1 MTIDFFKK
9 KFLLTFILSVAGLS
23 VASADGATQGIFV
36 TYDGA
41 KTSYKLE
48 EVPTIKYNLVNG
60 VQYAALYLED
70 SREPVLNVEL
80 IEGNV
85 LTVVIGEFLT
95 TGIDNIASEKAVITE
110 KNGRKLIQGGKL
122 IIVGKDGKLYD
133 TAGKLL

>member
-23 VASADGATQGIFV
+23 VASADGSTKGIFV

-80 IEGNV
+80 NEGNV

-95 TGIDNIASEKAVITE
+95 TGIDNIASERVVITE

-122 IIVGKDGKLYD
+122 IIVSKDGKLYD

>member
-1 MTIDFFKK
+1 M
-9 KFLLTFILSVAGLS
+9 
-23 VASADGATQGIFV
+23 
-36 TYDGA
+36 
-41 KTSYKLE
+41 
-48 EVPTIKYNLVNG
+48 NG

-95 TGIDNIASEKAVITE
+95 TGIDNIASERVVITE

-133 TAGKLL
+133 TVGKLL

>member
-122 IIVGKDGKLYD
+122 IIVSKDGKLYD